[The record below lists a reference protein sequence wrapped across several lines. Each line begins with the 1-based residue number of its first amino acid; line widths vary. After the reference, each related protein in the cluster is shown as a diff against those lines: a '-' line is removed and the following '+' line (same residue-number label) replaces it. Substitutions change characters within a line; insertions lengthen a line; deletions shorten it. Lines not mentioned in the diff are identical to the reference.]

1 MELKC
6 QKQMCLLITRLGGG
20 GGFFRKIRIG
30 ACREGTHDTPI
41 LFKDEANEI
50 DTLFK
55 SHALTTTSC
64 SGGKNKS

>member
-1 MELKC
+1 M
-6 QKQMCLLITRLGGG
+6 QKQICLLITRLGGG

-30 ACREGTHDTPI
+30 VCREGTHDTLI

-55 SHALTTTSC
+55 AHALTTTSC
-64 SGGKNKS
+64 SGKKQELGIA